1 MDPRTFAWNWLLVWP
16 IEGAL
21 RFLAADLHLGAA
33 IAIVLFTLALRGA
46 LLPFALGQA
55 RTRHRTQALRA
66 PLEAL
71 KKRHAKDPVK
81 LREATAALYKQHG
94 VNPAGGALVLLLQLP
109 LLFALY
115 AALRDLGAHDASFQ
129 APWLWLHGLNDPDTL
144 VLAGQ
149 ALPGPLPVVAAAVQL
164 LQQRV
169 SAAPATEGSAPPL
182 TAAIAPIM
190 TLWIGLSVSAGLVLY
205 WIAQGAV
212 GVAQGVVLRRALE
225 GPPAAAPP
233 PRSRE
238 AGRRAGS

>member
-1 MDPRTFAWNWLLVWP
+1 MDPRTYVWNWLLVWP

-33 IAIVLFTLALRGA
+33 IAIVLFTVALRGA
-46 LLPFALGQA
+46 LFPLALGQA
-55 RTRHRTQALRA
+55 RTRRRTEALRE

-71 KKRHAKDPVK
+71 KKRYARDPVK
-81 LREATAALYKQHG
+81 LREATAALYAEHG

-115 AALRDLGAHDASFQ
+115 AALRDLGAHEAIFQ

-182 TAAIAPIM
+182 ATAIAPMM

-205 WIAQGAV
+205 WITQGAV
-212 GVAQGVVLRRALE
+212 GVAPGVALRRALE
-225 GPPAAAPP
+225 GPPVAALA
-233 PRSRE
+233 PRSQRGG
-238 AGRRAGS
+238 ARAGS